1 MRNQVFKKLFSV
13 LLALIMVAG
22 LLPASVLAEGEGN
35 ADSTPAPTE
44 AVQPT
49 ESAEPTA
56 PTETETPEVTEVP
69 EPTPEN
75 PAATVEPT
83 QGEPTAE
90 PTDEGIM
97 PANVMPVQ
105 ANVELQYRIVHLDCG
120 REYFTKDWII
130 ALINE
135 MADAGYNQLQ
145 LAFGNGG
152 FRFYLN
158 DMAIG
163 SHSSDEVKN
172 ALEAGNAHYNTYGDD
187 ENGPN
192 NQEWITYNPSKNA
205 LTETEMN
212 AIIAHA
218 QSKGIEIVPM
228 LNTPGHMHAVLAAM
242 SELGISGDLQVS
254 GKPGCLNLEN
264 KAAVSFT
271 KELVNKYVKYFAD
284 NGCNFFNAAMDE
296 YSSWENVFYNYANDI
311 ISIITGNN
319 MTPRMFNDA
328 LRSNNTIS
336 NSNVQVCYWFYG
348 NDCYPVGQI
357 TQYQLINANHDY
369 YYVSTNENWNLYR
382 EGYTFVGEYNEDTW
396 INKAKQFNNNTFNYG
411 RGVGTHVN
419 NPVGSMF
426 CIWCNTPGKNTET
439 QIAQQIRMILR
450 VIGARMQNSEIY
462 SASNELVEGGFKAD
476 GTINVP
482 TNNKTVGNGS
492 GNTTADNDT
501 VRVTGPNLAALTAPE
516 HTGEIAGIEAVEGR
530 IMAYD
535 VTPSTADNNKYTG
548 EAEVRIK
555 IPAEWDSSK
564 VNAFIVEND
573 GTVNDI
579 TGKTEDGW
587 YVFTAPHFSVMGI
600 YEKAATTEVGGTIEI
615 VAGSTGVI
623 TVPGDVTNSVGEIAD
638 ETVAK
643 KVEVKSV
650 QQTGKPISYSAT
662 ASASISAYTEPKWPY
677 TSYSESNLIDGNANT
692 YYWSKN
698 PQTVGAYAQVD
709 LGVAI
714 PFDAV
719 RIIPTNNA
727 DAKCTAD
734 VEVSADGSSWTTI
747 GNYDGTKITILSNTA
762 GNVRYIKVRITE
774 EKANWWQLAEIQWGS
789 YANGT
794 FTRMAASGSVTTEGK
809 TETQVT
815 IKGIKVDTTTIEIDG
830 KTYTIKVVDATLA
843 EQVLPINLWITNTG
857 VVPTGWGT
865 SYNSVTREG
874 FTYALDTAHTS
885 GGWETFRAIYEL
897 KATEGSIHSAQGAKL
912 SELIP
917 NTGTAYGYRG
927 GNTPEEYNV
936 DIWKCSYNT
945 PEERQST
952 DGWTNSSNKGTEF
965 EYIRYWENKWEY
977 YSATTG
983 KWIEISE
990 VGAGK
995 DDSAKN
1001 QVCVWYRQV
1010 TTVTSEVT
1018 TEIVDWGP
1026 IKYAANQCL
1035 LDFAV
1040 KYDGTAGRIPDSFP
1054 VTGKTIGFDI
1064 APTGNETYYG
1074 TDNGVSYRTV
1084 YGIAGVETA
1093 EYEVYMITLTPSN
1106 DKHTE
1111 YINNG
1116 STQSSYKYKGT
1127 EKIAWAKTEA
1137 DANSA
1142 ELYKM
1147 PNVKYGGEPF
1157 LESVKIYKNQGLLVT
1172 YYLRAKETPDSLT
1185 VHYAIQGSETAFYE
1199 YNIAVD
1205 RGTTFDS
1212 GIALDHSQDPYVGGP
1227 LLNGRVTNSNG
1238 ETITVSSNLAT
1249 LQGLEP
1255 QYRYSKYEIVGF
1267 RKDDKNVWIYY
1278 TFTREH
1284 TYVID
1289 FGLPLKIKFSDFG
1302 VTTDAAIDTVSLW
1315 EKEIVLENKGLYG
1328 TAKVITESTEGKY
1341 VLYTLDKPLDKNI
1354 TIPLYVKFKQRVD
1367 NDNNKPQRF
1376 TANIIPATNVYYEDS
1391 FAKFYGSDGTQQ
1403 TVFNPTSAGDVA
1415 GTWYVAKDTSADNNA
1430 NAKQALETLG
1440 QADHNPYGYDPAY
1453 NNCTMFSM
1461 GSARKVTV
1469 TSDMVTNWTDTSTWP
1484 TAQFTFKG
1492 TGFDIISL
1500 TDNTSGAIFVD
1511 VYKGNSNSGE
1521 KEKGHVVNN
1530 YYGYTY
1536 SEENGWKINNNP
1548 NAIYQVPVIKVSG
1561 LTYGEHTV
1569 VIKVCYDKI
1578 FDVAD
1583 GKKYSFWLDAVRV
1596 YDPAGNTLDNDYV
1609 KDSEVKPIYV
1619 EVRKAIIGQSNFTA
1633 DTSVLAN
1640 GAVFID
1646 GKSTGATLEEY
1657 KNFGPN
1663 HEVYLAKGQAIAF
1676 RIVADKQPTT
1686 VQIGVKLANGSSGEL
1701 TLSGSN
1707 AKFAAYG
1714 DAGES
1719 VKLTLNTA
1727 TDMYYALNGITWTV
1741 ENGSQKSNVIVL
1753 TNTGENS
1760 IVSITN
1766 VKCTY
1771 ASITENTTNAVT
1783 LAISYDDALMAV
1795 DAVNNAITPVEPE
1808 PEPEPEPEKTFE
1820 PERFEASWSR
1830 NVMQGRKATLTVKTS
1845 EDVEAITV
1853 DGQTIRSYRTRT
1865 ERMGFGRRAKRI
1877 TYREFTYSMVA
1888 QESADFSVTAIN
1900 AEGTESEAITA
1911 RLTVKTRPNSMRDMW
1926 DWFKGWF

>member
-22 LLPASVLAEGEGN
+22 LLPASAMAGGWGAMDV
-35 ADSTPAPTE
+35 DTTPVPTE
-44 AVQPT
+44 TVQPT
-49 ESAEPTA
+49 ESAEPTE
-56 PTETETPEVTEVP
+56 PTKTETPEVTEVP

-105 ANVELQYRIVHLDCG
+105 ANVAARDTSGDDYYRIVHLDCG
-120 REYFTKDWII
+120 RKYFDVSYIKGII
-130 ALINE
+130 DTMYLN
-135 MADAGYNQLQ
+135 GYNQLQ

-152 FRFYLN
+152 LRFVL
-158 DMAIG
+158 DGMPQDLKDAIAQG
-163 SHSSDEVKN
+163 NEKFYDSTTNELTQAEMTEIILYAKGKN
-172 ALEAGNAHYNTYGDD
+172 
-187 ENGPN
+187 
-192 NQEWITYNPSKNA
+192 
-205 LTETEMN
+205 
-212 AIIAHA
+212 
-218 QSKGIEIVPM
+218 IEIVPL
-228 LNTPGHMHAVLAAM
+228 LNMPGHMDGILSSDKYSGYKLSGSEGSLDLNNENAVAF
-242 SELGISGDLQVS
+242 G
-254 GKPGCLNLEN
+254 
-264 KAAVSFT
+264 
-271 KELVNKYVKYFAD
+271 KELLSMYVEYFKTQ
-284 NGCNFFNAAMDE
+284 GCKFFNFGADE
-296 YSSWENVFYNYANDI
+296 YGQGIRNPYIESSVAQVNYKQLIDYMNACAEIIENA
-311 ISIITGNN
+311 G
-319 MTPRMFNDA
+319 MTARCFNDFVCY
-328 LRSNNTIS
+328 NNRTS
-336 NSNVQVCYWFYG
+336 CDLKKSVQVCYWS
-348 NDCYPVGQI
+348 NQW
-357 TQYQLINANHDY
+357 TNSQYNTASVIKNAGYKLINTNQKWYFVPSKANEYSKATVLANFKTFDVTKFQY
-369 YYVSTNENWNLYR
+369 ITN
-382 EGYTFVGEYNEDTW
+382 GEYNPTSTTYIT
-396 INKAKQFNNNTFNYG
+396 INDSSN
-411 RGVGTHVN
+411 VGA
-419 NPVGSMF
+419 MF
-426 CIWCNTPGKNTET
+426 CVWCDEPSVAVDLSDVKELIAAMADANPTYFTKVTIPNT
-439 QIAQQIRMILR
+439 
-450 VIGARMQNSEIY
+450 
-462 SASNELVEGGFKAD
+462 
-476 GTINVP
+476 
-482 TNNKTVGNGS
+482 TVGNA
-492 GNTTADNDT
+492 TTPDNDT

-516 HTGEIAGIEAVEGR
+516 HTGEIADIKAVDGR
-530 IMAYD
+530 IKAYD

-564 VNAFIVEND
+564 VIAFIVESD
-573 GTVNDI
+573 GAVKDI
-579 TGKTEDGW
+579 NGTATDDGW

-600 YEKAATTEVGGTIEI
+600 YEKAATTGVGGTITVVEGKEEVLTVDGKVDVNKI
-615 VAGSTGVI
+615 GNPADTAIAIKTGVNYGTKPGEGTQFTLGNKI
-623 TVPGDVTNSVGEIAD
+623 TTGEGVISDGNGNYLVVSEKGEISNTKEIAD
-638 ETVAK
+638 ATVFDVKSDTDFLGTTYYTIQVKGKNQYLTINNNKLEIQNSSSSWRYSDGYYQRINRK
-643 KVEVKSV
+643 KYYLKLDNTTWTVSTGTSGVKGYLYKRVESPNLVDITQITFKGLKEGTTTVTIDGVVYTIEVK
-650 QQTGKPISYSAT
+650 A
-662 ASASISAYTEPKWPY
+662 AEL
-677 TSYSESNLIDGNANT
+677 E
-692 YYWSKN
+692 
-698 PQTVGAYAQVD
+698 
-709 LGVAI
+709 
-714 PFDAV
+714 
-719 RIIPTNNA
+719 
-727 DAKCTAD
+727 
-734 VEVSADGSSWTTI
+734 
-747 GNYDGTKITILSNTA
+747 
-762 GNVRYIKVRITE
+762 NV
-774 EKANWWQLAEIQWGS
+774 
-789 YANGT
+789 
-794 FTRMAASGSVTTEGK
+794 
-809 TETQVT
+809 
-815 IKGIKVDTTTIEIDG
+815 
-830 KTYTIKVVDATLA
+830 
-843 EQVLPINLWITNTG
+843 VLPINLWITNTG

-897 KATEGSIHSAQGAKL
+897 KATEGSIHSEQGAKL

-1026 IKYAANQCL
+1026 IQYGANQCL

-1054 VTGKTIGFDI
+1054 VTGKTIGFDC
-1064 APTGNETYYG
+1064 PTDQTVPLGNGYVVQDTDGTY
-1074 TDNGVSYRTV
+1074 YRTV
-1084 YGIAGVETA
+1084 YGIAGVETSN
-1093 EYEVYMITLTPSN
+1093 YEVYMITVTPTSDTHTDSVTNGTKPTESN
-1106 DKHTE
+1106 GYTYGGTDGGTD
-1111 YINNG
+1111 G
-1116 STQSSYKYKGT
+1116 GT

-1157 LESVKIYKNQGLLVT
+1157 LESVKIYRYQGLLVT
-1172 YYLRAKETPDSLT
+1172 YYLRAKETTESLS
-1185 VHYAIQGSETAFYE
+1185 VHYAIDGTNVEFHK
-1199 YNIAVD
+1199 YNIIVKANAD
-1205 RGTTFDS
+1205 GTYPTFDENI
-1212 GIALDHSQDPYVGGP
+1212 GLNQTNKKGPLDHGTIV
-1227 LLNGRVTNSNG
+1227 NSNNV
-1238 ETITVSSNLAT
+1238 TITVSSDLST
-1249 LQGLEP
+1249 LNNLEP
-1255 QYRYSKYEIVGF
+1255 QYRYSDYDVERSE
-1267 RKDDKNVWIYY
+1267 RKDPKNVWIYY
-1278 TFTREH
+1278 TFKREH

-1302 VTTDAAIDTVSLW
+1302 VTDDEAIDTVSLW

-1328 TAKVITESTEGKY
+1328 TANVITESTEGKY

-1391 FAKFYGSDGTQQ
+1391 FAKFTNGSYNGGAIAWED
-1403 TVFNPTSAGDVA
+1403 A
-1415 GTWYVAKDTSADNNA
+1415 GTKPQETPT
-1430 NAKQALETLG
+1430 QALEALG
-1440 QADHNPYGYDPAY
+1440 NKTNVYGYDPAY
-1453 NNCTMFSM
+1453 QNSTMFSM
-1461 GSARKVTV
+1461 GSARKVNV
-1469 TSDMVTNWTDTSTWP
+1469 TSDMAKDGVVWP

-1686 VQIGVKLANGSSGEL
+1686 MQIGVKLANGSSGEL

>member
-49 ESAEPTA
+49 ESAEPTE
-56 PTETETPEVTEVP
+56 PTKTETPEVTEVP

-105 ANVELQYRIVHLDCG
+105 ANVAARDTSGDDYYRIVHLDCG
-120 REYFTKDWII
+120 RKYFDVSYIKGII
-130 ALINE
+130 DTMYLN
-135 MADAGYNQLQ
+135 GYNQLQ

-152 FRFYLN
+152 LRFVL
-158 DMAIG
+158 DGMPQDLKDAIAQG
-163 SHSSDEVKN
+163 NEKFYDSTTNELTQAEMTEIILYAKGKN
-172 ALEAGNAHYNTYGDD
+172 
-187 ENGPN
+187 
-192 NQEWITYNPSKNA
+192 
-205 LTETEMN
+205 
-212 AIIAHA
+212 
-218 QSKGIEIVPM
+218 IEIVPL
-228 LNTPGHMHAVLAAM
+228 LNMPGHMDGILSSDKYSGYKLSGSEGSLDLNNENAVAF
-242 SELGISGDLQVS
+242 G
-254 GKPGCLNLEN
+254 
-264 KAAVSFT
+264 
-271 KELVNKYVKYFAD
+271 KELLSMYVEYFKTQ
-284 NGCNFFNAAMDE
+284 GCKFFNFGADE
-296 YSSWENVFYNYANDI
+296 YGQGIRNPYIESSVAQVNYKQLIDYMNACAEIIENA
-311 ISIITGNN
+311 G
-319 MTPRMFNDA
+319 MTARCFNDFVCY
-328 LRSNNTIS
+328 NNRTS
-336 NSNVQVCYWFYG
+336 CDLKKSVQVCYWS
-348 NDCYPVGQI
+348 NQW
-357 TQYQLINANHDY
+357 TNSQYNTASVIKNAGYKLINTNQKWYFVPSKANEYSKATVLANFKTFDVTKFQY
-369 YYVSTNENWNLYR
+369 ITN
-382 EGYTFVGEYNEDTW
+382 GEYNPTSTTYIT
-396 INKAKQFNNNTFNYG
+396 INDSSN
-411 RGVGTHVN
+411 VGA
-419 NPVGSMF
+419 MF
-426 CIWCNTPGKNTET
+426 CVWCDEPSVAVDLSDVKELIAAMADANPTYFTKVTIPNT
-439 QIAQQIRMILR
+439 
-450 VIGARMQNSEIY
+450 
-462 SASNELVEGGFKAD
+462 
-476 GTINVP
+476 
-482 TNNKTVGNGS
+482 TVGNA
-492 GNTTADNDT
+492 TTPDNDT

-516 HTGEIAGIEAVEGR
+516 HTGEIADIKAVDGR
-530 IMAYD
+530 IKAYD

-564 VNAFIVEND
+564 VIAFIVESD
-573 GTVNDI
+573 GAVKDI
-579 TGKTEDGW
+579 NGTATDDGW

-600 YEKAATTEVGGTIEI
+600 YEKAATTGVGGTITVVEGKEEVLTVDGKVDVNKI
-615 VAGSTGVI
+615 GNPADTAIAIKTGVNYGTKPGEGTQFTLGNKI
-623 TVPGDVTNSVGEIAD
+623 TTGEGVISDGNGNYLVVSEKGEISNTKEIAD
-638 ETVAK
+638 ATVFD
-643 KVEVKSV
+643 VKSD
-650 QQTGKPISYSAT
+650 TDFLGT
-662 ASASISAYTEPKWPY
+662 
-677 TSYSESNLIDGNANT
+677 T
-692 YYWSKN
+692 YYTIQVKGKN
-698 PQTVGAYAQVD
+698 QYLT
-709 LGVAI
+709 I
-714 PFDAV
+714 
-719 RIIPTNNA
+719 NNN
-727 DAKCTAD
+727 KL
-734 VEVSADGSSWTTI
+734 VIQNSSSSWRYSDGYYQRINREYYYLRLDNTTWTVSTGTSGVKGYLYKRVESQNFDYI
-747 GNYDGTKITILSNTA
+747 TKITFKGL
-762 GNVRYIKVRITE
+762 KE
-774 EKANWWQLAEIQWGS
+774 
-789 YANGT
+789 GT
-794 FTRMAASGSVTTEGK
+794 TT
-809 TETQVT
+809 VT
-815 IKGIKVDTTTIEIDG
+815 IDGVEYTIEVKAADLEN
-830 KTYTIKVVDATLA
+830 V
-843 EQVLPINLWITNTG
+843 VLPINLWITNTG

-990 VGAGK
+990 ISEVGAGK

-1026 IKYAANQCL
+1026 IQYGANQCL

-1064 APTGNETYYG
+1064 APIGNVTYYG
-1074 TDNGVSYRTV
+1074 TDNGAIYRTV
-1084 YGIAGVETA
+1084 YGIAGVETSN
-1093 EYEVYMITLTPSN
+1093 YEVYMITLTPSN
-1106 DKHTE
+1106 DNHSV
-1111 YINNG
+1111 YINKN
-1116 STQSSYKYKGT
+1116 STLTSYNYDGT

-1157 LESVKIYKNQGLLVT
+1157 LESVKIYRYQGLLVT
-1172 YYLRAKETPDSLT
+1172 YYLRAKETTESLS
-1185 VHYAIQGSETAFYE
+1185 VHYAIDGTNVEFHK
-1199 YNIAVD
+1199 YNIIVKANAD
-1205 RGTTFDS
+1205 GTYPTFDENI
-1212 GIALDHSQDPYVGGP
+1212 GLNQTNKKGPLDHGTIV
-1227 LLNGRVTNSNG
+1227 NSNNV
-1238 ETITVSSNLAT
+1238 TITVSSDLST
-1249 LQGLEP
+1249 LNNLEP
-1255 QYRYSKYEIVGF
+1255 QYRYSDYDVERSE
-1267 RKDDKNVWIYY
+1267 RKDPKNVWIYY
-1278 TFTREH
+1278 TFKREH

-1302 VTTDAAIDTVSLW
+1302 VTDDEAIDTVSLW
-1315 EKEIVLENKGLYG
+1315 EKEIVHENKGLYG
-1328 TAKVITESTEGKY
+1328 TAKVITGSTEGKY
-1341 VLYTLDKPLDKNI
+1341 VLYTLDKPLDQNI
-1354 TIPLYVKFKQRVD
+1354 TIPLYVKFQQRGD
-1367 NDNNKPQRF
+1367 NDNNKPQLF

-1391 FAKFYGSDGTQQ
+1391 FAKFTNGSYNGGAIAWED
-1403 TVFNPTSAGDVA
+1403 A
-1415 GTWYVAKDTSADNNA
+1415 GTKPQETPT
-1430 NAKQALETLG
+1430 QALEALG
-1440 QADHNPYGYDPAY
+1440 TKENVYGYDPAY
-1453 NNCTMFSM
+1453 QNSTMFSM

-1469 TSDMVTNWTDTSTWP
+1469 TNDMAKDGVVWP

-1511 VYKGNSNSGE
+1511 VTRKVNGE
-1521 KEKGHVVNN
+1521 EVKERSVFVDN
-1530 YYGYTY
+1530 YYGYSY
-1536 SEENGWKINNNP
+1536 ENGTWKAEPNNP

-1561 LTYGEHTV
+1561 LDYDEHKV
-1569 VIKVCYDKI
+1569 VIKVAYNTF
-1578 FDVAD
+1578 FDDANA
-1583 GKKYSFWLDAVRV
+1583 GSYSFWLDAVRV

-1609 KDSEVKPIYV
+1609 KDREVKPIYV
-1619 EVRKAIIGQSNFTA
+1619 EVRKALIKQGSFTGGNENIA
-1633 DTSVLAN
+1633 

-1646 GKSTGATLEEY
+1646 GKADGATIDDY

-1663 HEVYLAKGQAIAF
+1663 HEVYLAGNQAIAF
-1676 RIVADKQPTT
+1676 RIVANREPAT
-1686 VQIGVKLANGSSGEL
+1686 VQIGVKLANGSNG
-1701 TLSGSN
+1701 TLKIGGGN
-1707 AKFAAYG
+1707 EVKFAAYSNVNAS
-1714 DAGES
+1714 DT
-1719 VKLTLNTA
+1719 LTLSTA
-1727 TDMYYALNGITWTV
+1727 TDMYYALDGITWT
-1741 ENGSQKSNVIVL
+1741 EKNGSQESNVIVL
-1753 TNTGENS
+1753 TNTGDNS

-1795 DAVNNAITPVEPE
+1795 DAVNSAITPVE

-1865 ERMGFGRRAKRI
+1865 ERVGFGRRAKRI

-1888 QESADFSVTAIN
+1888 QETADFSVTAIN

-1911 RLTVKTRPNSMRDMW
+1911 RLTVKTRPNSLRDMW

>member
-172 ALEAGNAHYNTYGDD
+172 ALEAGNAHYNTYGDSED
-187 ENGPN
+187 PN
-192 NQEWITYNPSKNA
+192 NKEWISYAPKTNA
-205 LTETEMN
+205 LTETEMK
-212 AIIAHA
+212 AIIDYARE
-218 QSKGIEIVPM
+218 KGIEIVPM

-242 SELGISGDLQVS
+242 SKLGITGDLQDS
-254 GKPGCLNLEN
+254 SKPGCLNLSNTE
-264 KAAVSFT
+264 AVAFT
-271 KELVNKYVKYFAD
+271 KALVEKYVNYFALQ
-284 NGCNFFNAAMDE
+284 GCKFFNFAMDE
-296 YSSWENVFYNYANDI
+296 YSSFDTSFFTYANYLI
-311 ISIITGNN
+311 AYANTNGI
-319 MTPRMFNDA
+319 TPRVFNDA
-328 LRSNNTIS
+328 LSRGKSNGFIS
-336 NSNVQVCYWFYG
+336 GTQVCCWDSVQNTNGYS
-348 NDCYPVGQI
+348 V
-357 TQYQLINANHDY
+357 INTSHDF
-369 YYVSTNENWNLYR
+369 YYVSTNEAWNLNTSTVNG
-382 EGYTFVGEYNEDTW
+382 EGYTFVGDYAENSW
-396 INKAKQFNNNTFNYG
+396 ITHAEKFNNNKFLYK
-411 RGVGTHVN
+411 GTSSN
-419 NPVGSMF
+419 ISPVGSMF
-426 CIWCNTPGKNTET
+426 CIWCNTPGKNDET

-450 VIGARMQNSEIY
+450 VIGARMQNKNDY
-462 SASNELVEGGFKAD
+462 SASDVLVEGGFKAD

-516 HTGEIAGIEAVEGR
+516 HTEEIVGIEAVDGR
-530 IMAYD
+530 IKAYD

-555 IPAEWDSSK
+555 IPEGWDKTK
-564 VNAFIVEND
+564 VKAFIVED
-573 GTVNDI
+573 GTAKDI
-579 TGKTEDGW
+579 DGTATEDGW

-600 YEKAATTEVGGTIEI
+600 YEQAVTYVEKTVTVAVGDSETVTIE
-615 VAGSTGVI
+615 GYDYSEQ
-623 TVPGDVTNSVGEIAD
+623 VGEIDTNIA
-638 ETVAK
+638 TV
-643 KVEVKSV
+643 KVTCEGV
-650 QQTGKPISYSAT
+650 TISEFTPAT
-662 ASASISAYTEPKWPY
+662 SISNNAKYIVKYGDKYIDENGKLTDNI
-677 TSYSESNLIDGNANT
+677 SEAAEWTYERYNNT
-692 YYWSKN
+692 YGKLKNSKDQYLTYQSN
-698 PQTVGAYAQVD
+698 GSFTTVQGY
-709 LGVAI
+709 
-714 PFDAV
+714 
-719 RIIPTNNA
+719 NNNSWLYVNG
-727 DAKCTAD
+727 TT
-734 VEVSADGSSWTTI
+734 VNMHDGSGYNIALSL
-747 GNYDGTKITILSNTA
+747 GTKTEGSSQPSTI
-762 GNVRYIKVRITE
+762 I
-774 EKANWWQLAEIQWGS
+774 
-789 YANGT
+789 T
-794 FTRMAASGSVTTEGK
+794 FTGVKEGTTSVVIGGTR
-809 TETQVT
+809 
-815 IKGIKVDTTTIEIDG
+815 
-830 KTYTIKVVDATLA
+830 YTVKVVDATLA
-843 EQVLPINLWITNTG
+843 QQVLPINLWITNTG
-857 VVPTGWGT
+857 VVPDGWGT
-865 SYNSVTREG
+865 SYNKVTREG
-874 FTYALDTAHTS
+874 FTYGLDTEHINN
-885 GGWETFRAIYEL
+885 GWETFRAIYEL
-897 KATEGSIHSAQGAKL
+897 KATEDSIHSEQGAKL

-917 NTGTAYGYRG
+917 NTGKAYGYRG

-936 DIWKCSYNT
+936 DIWKCSYNASA
-945 PEERQST
+945 ERQST

-965 EYIRYWENKWEY
+965 EYIRYWNNKWEY
-977 YSATTG
+977 CSAKAGEWT
-983 KWIEISE
+983 EIGE

-995 DDSAKN
+995 NDSDKN

-1026 IKYAANQCL
+1026 IQYSANQCL

-1040 KYDGTAGRIPDSFP
+1040 KYDGTSDRIPNSFP

-1064 APTGNETYYG
+1064 APIDNVTYYG
-1074 TDNGVSYRTV
+1074 TDNGAIYRTV

-1093 EYEVYMITLTPSN
+1093 EYEVYMITLTPSAN
-1106 DKHTE
+1106 E
-1111 YINNG
+1111 P
-1116 STQSSYKYKGT
+1116 SSSISDYNKYEYKGT

-1137 DANSA
+1137 DANST
-1142 ELYKM
+1142 ELNKM
-1147 PNVKYGGEPF
+1147 PNVEYGGEPF
-1157 LESVKIYKNQGLLVT
+1157 LESVKIYQKQGLLVT
-1172 YYLRAKETPDSLT
+1172 YYLRAKQTPDSLT

-1199 YNIAVD
+1199 YNIAVN
-1205 RGTTFDS
+1205 RGTTFNS
-1212 GIALDHSQDPYVGGP
+1212 EIALDPNQDPNVGRP
-1227 LLNGRVTNSNG
+1227 LLYGTVTNSNN

-1255 QYRYSKYEIVGF
+1255 QYRYSKYTIVGF
-1267 RKDDKNVWIYY
+1267 ERKDGKNVWIYY

-1302 VTTDAAIDTVSLW
+1302 VTDDEAIDTVSLW

-1328 TAKVITESTEGKY
+1328 TAEVITGSTEGKY

-1354 TIPLYVKFKQRVD
+1354 TIPLYVKFNQRGD
-1367 NDNNKPQRF
+1367 NDKPQLF

-1391 FAKFYGSDGTQQ
+1391 FAKFSHGAGAAKNATWTTDGT
-1403 TVFNPTSAGDVA
+1403 TRT
-1415 GTWYVAKDTSADNNA
+1415 DN
-1430 NAKQALETLG
+1430 QALETLG
-1440 QADHNPYGYDPAY
+1440 QANHNPYGYDPAY
-1453 NNCTMFSM
+1453 QNSTMFSM

-1469 TSDMVTNWTDTSTWP
+1469 TSDMVTNWNDTTSAWP

-1511 VYKGNSNSGE
+1511 VVNAKTGVKAKSLF
-1521 KEKGHVVNN
+1521 VNN
-1530 YYGYTY
+1530 YYGYKYNEATQTW
-1536 SEENGWKINNNP
+1536 ETVQTGNN
-1548 NAIYQVPVIKVSG
+1548 ALYQIPVIAVRDLG
-1561 LTYGEHTV
+1561 YDEYNV
-1569 VIKVCYDKI
+1569 VISVAYNTFFDKTT
-1578 FDVAD
+1578 
-1583 GKKYSFWLDAVRV
+1583 KQEYSFWLDAVRV
-1596 YDPAGNTLDNDYV
+1596 YDPMGKDNAIYNTGNEKEGYPQYIKLRSELIKLGESAAGAL
-1609 KDSEVKPIYV
+1609 
-1619 EVRKAIIGQSNFTA
+1619 
-1633 DTSVLAN
+1633 
-1640 GAVFID
+1640 FID
-1646 GKSTGATLEEY
+1646 GKENANISEY
-1657 KNFGPN
+1657 ANYGPN
-1663 HEVYLAKGQAIAF
+1663 NEVYLANGQAITFKLEGNDLSKIA
-1676 RIVADKQPTT
+1676 T
-1686 VQIGVKLANGSSGEL
+1686 VQIGAKAPNG
-1701 TLSGSN
+1701 N
-1707 AKFAAYG
+1707 AKLVVNSK
-1714 DAGES
+1714 E
-1719 VKLTLNTA
+1719 VKELGTA
-1727 TDMYYALNGITWTV
+1727 TEMYYTIERSGDNTFTISNTGNGIL
-1741 ENGSQKSNVIVL
+1741 SL
-1753 TNTGENS
+1753 TNLKITYTEKGN
-1760 IVSITN
+1760 VSLGAMNETEQ
-1766 VKCTY
+1766 T
-1771 ASITENTTNAVT
+1771 ASV
-1783 LAISYDDALMAV
+1783 MAV
-1795 DAVNNAITPVEPE
+1795 RALFAPAPIE

-1865 ERMGFGRRAKRI
+1865 ERVGFGRRAKRI

-1911 RLTVKTRPNSMRDMW
+1911 RLTVKTRPNSLRDMW